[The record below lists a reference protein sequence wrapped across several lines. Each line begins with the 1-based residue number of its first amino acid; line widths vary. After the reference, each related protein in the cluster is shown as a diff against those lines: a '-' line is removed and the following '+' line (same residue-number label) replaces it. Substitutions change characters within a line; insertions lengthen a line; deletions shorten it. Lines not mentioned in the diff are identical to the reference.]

1 MKKTDERL
9 HKILTIR
16 NPIKKLSLFQS
27 ILPHNLF
34 TCQLIFVF
42 LFVSLFCQSLLCMCA
57 FFIMSFLLCK
67 YNQRLGGY
75 PVSNK
80 TEKVLLWMFRFQLTF
95 LIKLMM
101 SIVCSGKFN
110 HCFLSVLS
118 FGKVQNGSKQI
129 NMQLLSSLTVN

>member
-16 NPIKKLSLFQS
+16 NPFKKLSLFQS
-27 ILPHNLF
+27 ILPHNPF
-34 TCQLIFVF
+34 YMSVNFRFFVCK
-42 LFVSLFCQSLLCMCA
+42 FVLLVSFVYVC

-80 TEKVLLWMFRFQLTF
+80 TEKVLLLMFRFQLTF

-129 NMQLLSSLTVN
+129 NMQLLPSLTVN